1 MVDGVE
7 IQKADESLPT
17 DGLLDGCRNARDEIT
32 ARSTEIAWPM
42 PRRGKPVR
50 VAPEDR
56 RTLEQWRRAGT
67 TPQRLV
73 LRSRIVL
80 LLADGMSSRAA
91 ARALGVSRHT
101 VDLWRKRF
109 EDGGCQALVSDKP
122 GRGRKQGTV
131 LRRAD

>member
-1 MVDGVE
+1 
-7 IQKADESLPT
+7 
-17 DGLLDGCRNARDEIT
+17 
-32 ARSTEIAWPM
+32 
-42 PRRGKPVR
+42 
-50 VAPEDR
+50 
-56 RTLEQWRRAGT
+56 
-67 TPQRLV
+67 LV

-122 GRGRKQGTV
+122 GRGRKRGP
-131 LRRAD
+131 LGRSDRS

>member
-1 MVDGVE
+1 MN
-7 IQKADESLPT
+7 
-17 DGLLDGCRNARDEIT
+17 LLSPQAFWAAAAVPRDEPA
-32 ARSTEIAWPM
+32 ARSTQIAWPM
-42 PRRGKPVR
+42 PRRGNPVR
-50 VAPEDR
+50 VASEDR
-56 RTLEQWRRAGT
+56 RSLERWVRAGT

-109 EDGGCQALVSDKP
+109 EDGGCHALVSDKL
-122 GRGRKQGTV
+122 GRGRRRGTV
-131 LRRAD
+131 QPRLD